1 MNQIIKIQHPKAK
14 FKWSYRLFKFSIF
27 LFENSSINTNN
38 GGCEDSVNII
48 DSRGS
53 IKFANISDSFSD
65 GLDIDFSKI
74 SIDKLFVNN
83 SGNDCFDVSG
93 GNYKITFA
101 SLTGCKDKALSIG
114 EASELNGNEIQVN
127 DSNIGISVKDHSKS
141 TIKNFTAKKVDIC
154 AEALQ
159 KKQEFGG
166 AIANFNL
173 LKCRGLFNS
182 DKNSFIN
189 KNFDEL

>member
-1 MNQIIKIQHPKAK
+1 MDDTKKGKVIHSQGISYEVDNINKEINIKQTSPKDWIFFINISFSNWLVNFDGKSNESNNQNTTSQ
-14 FKWSYRLFKFSIF
+14 RLNSNGLTGCLNF
-27 LFENSSINTNN
+27 LYSFFENSSINTNN

-114 EASELNGNEIQVN
+114 KLR
-127 DSNIGISVKDHSKS
+127 
-141 TIKNFTAKKVDIC
+141 IKWK
-154 AEALQ
+154 
-159 KKQEFGG
+159 
-166 AIANFNL
+166 
-173 LKCRGLFNS
+173 
-182 DKNSFIN
+182 
-189 KNFDEL
+189 